1 MMMSSPEVTAM
12 AQTLQPTVPLFNII
26 DGYQDIQTVVAVLE
40 TQQSFAVDQNTARF
54 KGGDGPLEIPDEN
67 EKIRYLGH
75 ILTQDINLKRPLKIQ
90 LQFATRYAWTPLILM
105 LRSFGLQGQRKI
117 RITQGLTFHQDSL
130 VNAAGLA
137 NFEFEPFDDWIKHPE
152 RVTGFLV
159 YLIRPPGERQIPVA
173 EEQELSPEEEGIIR
187 SAMGLNVYRRIDTR
201 A

>member
-12 AQTLQPTVPLFNII
+12 AQTLQPTVPLFHII
-26 DGYQDIQTVVAVLE
+26 EGYQDIQTVVAVLE

-54 KGGDGPLEIPDEN
+54 QGDNGPLEIPDEH
-67 EKIRYLGH
+67 ERIRYLGY
-75 ILTQDINLKRPLKIQ
+75 ILTQSLNLKRPLKIQ
-90 LQFATRYAWTPLILM
+90 LQFGSRYAWTPLILM
-105 LRSFGLQGQRKI
+105 LRAFGLQGQRKI
-117 RITQGLTFHQDSL
+117 RITQGLTFHQDTL

-137 NFEFEPFDDWIKHPE
+137 NFEFEPFDDWIKNSE

-159 YLIRPPGERQIPVA
+159 YLIRPPGERQIPIK
-173 EEQELSPEEEGIIR
+173 EEQELTPEEEGIIR

>member
-26 DGYQDIQTVVAVLE
+26 EGYQDIQTVVAVLE

-67 EKIRYLGH
+67 EKIRYLGY
-75 ILTQDINLKRPLKIQ
+75 ILTQSINLKRPLKIQ
-90 LQFATRYAWTPLILM
+90 LQFASRYAWTPLVLM

-137 NFEFEPFDDWIKHPE
+137 NFEFKPFDDWIKNPE

-159 YLIRPPGERQIPVA
+159 YLIRPPGERQIPVE